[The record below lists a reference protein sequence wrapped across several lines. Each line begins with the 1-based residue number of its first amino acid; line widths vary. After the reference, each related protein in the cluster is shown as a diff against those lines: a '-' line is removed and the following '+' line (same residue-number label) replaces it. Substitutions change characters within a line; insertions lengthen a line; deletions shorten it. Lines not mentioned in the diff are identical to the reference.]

1 MNFLKITRSEAIDSS
16 MLSNLKYNKLTKKLT
31 ATFTSGA
38 VYDYFKVSRKDAKL
52 LFNVFLAVPRGTET
66 NKQTNKSSDRRSARG
81 RADGER
87 LVTASSGPRTEVKLI
102 GGQKP

>member
-31 ATFTSGA
+31 ATFNSGA

-52 LFNVFLAVPRGTET
+52 LFTANT
-66 NKQTNKSSDRRSARG
+66 NSNSVGQLFDVLIKKDPSIKYQ
-81 RADGER
+81 
-87 LVTASSGPRTEVKLI
+87 LVGKVLLSV
-102 GGQKP
+102 